1 MDRGRAERPP
11 ATSDEQLKRLLFWD
25 DPDQRAEAVTT
36 SLVLTVIGSDHPGIV
51 NLLSDVAQRFGANW
65 VGSRMASLAGQFA
78 GIVHLEVPDQ
88 NAESLASALRGLVS
102 SGLHVVI
109 AMGDSCAVPA
119 GQRIVRLELVGNDRP
134 GIVRD
139 LSGRLAR
146 RGVSIEELH
155 TEVVSAAMSAGQLFR
170 VKALLAVPDA
180 LSNDDLKRELEAL
193 ATEMMVDIELD
204 ANASRAAPI
213 GG

>member
-1 MDRGRAERPP
+1 M
-11 ATSDEQLKRLLFWD
+11 
-25 DPDQRAEAVTT
+25 TT
-36 SLVLTVIGSDHPGIV
+36 SLVMTVIGGDRPGIV

-88 NAESLASALRGLVS
+88 NAESLASALRGLIS

-109 AMGDSCAVPA
+109 AMGDSSAVLA
-119 GQRIVRLELVGNDRP
+119 GQQLVRLELVGNDRP

-170 VKALLAVPDA
+170 VKALLAVPEA
-180 LSNDDLKRELEAL
+180 LCNEDLKRELEAL

-204 ANASRAAPI
+204 ANASGGAPI

>member
-1 MDRGRAERPP
+1 
-11 ATSDEQLKRLLFWD
+11 
-25 DPDQRAEAVTT
+25 
-36 SLVLTVIGSDHPGIV
+36 
-51 NLLSDVAQRFGANW
+51 
-65 VGSRMASLAGQFA
+65 
-78 GIVHLEVPDQ
+78 
-88 NAESLASALRGLVS
+88 
-102 SGLHVVI
+102 
-109 AMGDSCAVPA
+109 MGDSSAVPA

-170 VKALLAVPDA
+170 VKALLAAPEA

-204 ANASRAAPI
+204 ANASPLCQYDVRHLPSMN
-213 GG
+213 